1 MSIKKLYKS
10 LDGAYFVHFINENN
24 VLCTWNG
31 DEQFKFFD
39 IEGRCID
46 TLMFEE
52 PVSNVHEAQ
61 MIMLEHLEGL
71 PRMEEA

>member
-1 MSIKKLYKS
+1 
-10 LDGAYFVHFINENN
+10 
-24 VLCTWNG
+24 
-31 DEQFKFFD
+31 
-39 IEGRCID
+39 
-46 TLMFEE
+46 MFEE